1 MKLTNGAIAAK
12 IRLLDS
18 HLRQMELGSANDRVT
33 AAAVERIEEEREV
46 LNLVLLNRRV
56 EAARPVVDF
65 KRWRTANGALDLLVA
80 NDAAPSPRRLTA

>member
-12 IRLLDS
+12 IQLLDS